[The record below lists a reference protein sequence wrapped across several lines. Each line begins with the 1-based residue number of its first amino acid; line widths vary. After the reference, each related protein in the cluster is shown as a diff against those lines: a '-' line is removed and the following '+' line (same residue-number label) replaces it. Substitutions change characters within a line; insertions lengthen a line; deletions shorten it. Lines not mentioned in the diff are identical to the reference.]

1 MQVIDSR
8 SGATTLNIEL
18 DPSEGK
24 RSPWMFRLFILML
37 AIHVGVQFFPEAI
50 YTFGW
55 ANKNALAGEYWRMF
69 TYNFL
74 HGGWVHLLLN
84 SLALWV
90 FAKTTEIHFGTRGWI
105 AIFLVSGILGGI
117 PELLFR
123 PEVTMV
129 GASAGIM
136 GLYGASIAAA
146 IRLREIPK
154 SFRALENKFNL
165 GSLVMW
171 LLFQFVLDRM
181 VPQIA
186 AWAHMGGAAVGF
198 LIGFVLTLR
207 GSSRVLVSD
216 LAKIEEVTGSAVKTK
231 MHGLHFRSITAK
243 LAANFDPAAD
253 CVIVV
258 HEGLGFWDSDRD
270 TAVVLAGTAP
280 EVGSAAWNN
289 LPLLA
294 DSRFI
299 EGKGTVEEIL
309 RKALTAAASAESD
322 KK

>member
-1 MQVIDSR
+1 MQVIDARTS
-8 SGATTLNIEL
+8 AKTLNIEL
-18 DPSEGK
+18 DPSAGK
-24 RSPWMFRLFILML
+24 RSPWILRLFIVML
-37 AIHVGVQFFPEAI
+37 AIHVAVQFFPEAI

-55 ANKNALAGEYWRMF
+55 ANKNALAGEYWRLF

-90 FAKTTEIHFGTRGWI
+90 FAKSTEIHFGTRGWI
-105 AIFLVSGILGGI
+105 AIFLVSGTLGGI

-136 GLYGASIAAA
+136 GLYGATIAAA
-146 IRLREIPK
+146 LRLRDIPK
-154 SFRALENKFNL
+154 SFKALENKLNL

-198 LIGFVLTLR
+198 LIGFILTMR

-216 LAKIEEVTGSAVKTK
+216 RAMIEQVSGTAVRKTK
-231 MHGLHFRSITAK
+231 LHGLHFGSIGVT

-253 CVIVV
+253 CVVVV

-270 TAVVLAGTAP
+270 TALVLAGKAP
-280 EVGSAAWNN
+280 APGSAAWNS
-289 LPLLA
+289 LKVLA
-294 DSRFI
+294 DPYQI
-299 EGKGTVEEIL
+299 DGVGTVEEAL
-309 RKALTAAASAESD
+309 RQALLAKEAEQ
-322 KK
+322 K